1 MKGITQTINE
11 NTVKNI
17 TLTPA
22 NVKKFLKMRGMEQ
35 STVDWYR
42 ETFDDGAWEDMKDT
56 TFAKF
61 LEMLA
66 NYNREDPS
74 RYDYR
79 SVALEPYI
87 GYDNTVRDRLF
98 RHLSDITSISY
109 VSLYNKYFGK

>member
-1 MKGITQTINE
+1 MKGIVQIINE
-11 NTVKNI
+11 NTVKSI
-17 TLTPA
+17 IIIPA
-22 NVKKFLKMRGMEQ
+22 NVKKFMKMQGMEQ

-42 ETFDDGAWEDMKDT
+42 ETFSDGAWEDMKDT

-66 NYNREDPS
+66 NYNREDPN

-79 SVALEPYI
+79 SVELEPYI

-98 RHLSDITSISY
+98 RHLSEITSISY
-109 VSLYNKYFGK
+109 ASLYNKYFGK